1 MFIEPNLWYSIK
13 IKGIVIMK
21 ATSGNNKK
29 AVLNV
34 VKYIIYY
41 FKELPT
47 IVVGSSLE
55 FFK

>member
-1 MFIEPNLWYSIK
+1 
-13 IKGIVIMK
+13 MK

-55 FFK
+55 FLSNSNSLSIISQSKYFN